1 MIKAMFFDLDGTLL
15 NSEKRVPASAMRAL
29 EDCKRQGIRL
39 FIATGR
45 SPRLREMLGWTEE
58 QEDFFDGGVYCNG
71 ACIKTAEGI
80 VYTRIPPEVV
90 TRAVACVNACP
101 GLNIALQMTDGSHAF
116 NHPLSEAVYDPWG
129 IDASGVR
136 PVCQAHGEKTV
147 KMLVYFENLVDS
159 VTPIPGNVIRDM
171 RRICEGG
178 ARLYVTDGGKVLQ
191 IVHRD
196 ASKYEGVEKVRRM
209 LGIGRDEVAVFGDDM
224 NDLEMLRGYEYAVA
238 MGNACDE
245 IKTQV
250 KRVTKSNDEDGIA
263 HAIREILRTC

>member
-15 NSEKRVPASAMRAL
+15 NSEKRIPTSAMRAL

-45 SPRLREMLGWTEE
+45 SPRLWEMLGWTKE

-71 ACIKTAEGI
+71 ACIKTAEGLA
-80 VYTRIPPEVV
+80 YTVLPEAVV
-90 TRAVACVNACP
+90 RLAVARVNACP
-101 GLNIALQMTDGSHAF
+101 GLNIALQMSDGAHAF
-116 NHPLSEAVYDPWG
+116 NHPLSEAAYAPWG
-129 IDASGVR
+129 IDASGMR
-136 PVCQAHGEKTV
+136 PIRRASCGKTV

-159 VTPIPGNVIRDM
+159 VTPIPEDVIRDM

-178 ARLYVTDGGKVLQ
+178 AKLYVTDGGTVLQ

-196 ASKYEGVEKVRRM
+196 ASKYEGVERVRRM
-209 LGIGRDEVAVFGDDM
+209 LGIERDEVAVFGDDM
-224 NDLEMLRGYEYAVA
+224 NDLEMLRGYEHAVA

-245 IKTQV
+245 IKAQV
-250 KRVTKSNDEDGIA
+250 KRVTRSNDEDGIA
-263 HAIREILRTC
+263 YAIREILKIG